1 MDSNTPSKG
10 SFMAIHKVELGTA
23 AVIAV
28 LGVGLG
34 LALPEDQ
41 SVPHRFNRII
51 TISGWLYFLTWSLSF
66 YPQLLL
72 NWRTKS
78 VVGLSFDYVSLNMMG
93 FIGYSIFNI
102 AFYFDPSVQEQYRQK
117 HNGHSN
123 AVHLNDVFFSVHA
136 AVLAGFTLIQCFI
149 YERGNQRISK
159 LCASAIALTVSLSCV
174 SFLLVVFDSRRF
186 PFLTFLY
193 LLSWVKMGVTF
204 FKYMPQVWLNHRRQ
218 STLGWNI
225 NQVLLDLSGGFFS
238 VTQLCVEAFVKED
251 LSAITG
257 DPVKFGLGLV
267 SVVFDIMFMIQH
279 YTLYRENNAKLIEEA
294 PKARYTMV
302 SPDQSRQSSQQD
314 EQPLLTA
321 SASTSVSEEGLSGPQ
336 PSKTHSMDTV
346 VLPTSC
352 DQDHVV

>member
-51 TISGWLYFLTWSLSF
+51 T
-66 YPQLLL
+66 
-72 NWRTKS
+72 
-78 VVGLSFDYVSLNMMG
+78 
-93 FIGYSIFNI
+93 
-102 AFYFDPSVQEQYRQK
+102 
-117 HNGHSN
+117 
-123 AVHLNDVFFSVHA
+123 
-136 AVLAGFTLIQCFI
+136 
-149 YERGNQRISK
+149 
-159 LCASAIALTVSLSCV
+159 
-174 SFLLVVFDSRRF
+174 
-186 PFLTFLY
+186 
-193 LLSWVKMGVTF
+193 
-204 FKYMPQVWLNHRRQ
+204 VWLNHRRQ

>member
-1 MDSNTPSKG
+1 MACDSG
-10 SFMAIHKVELGTA
+10 MFMLC
-23 AVIAV
+23 
-28 LGVGLG
+28 
-34 LALPEDQ
+34 
-41 SVPHRFNRII
+41 
-51 TISGWLYFLTWSLSF
+51 
-66 YPQLLL
+66 LLC
-72 NWRTKS
+72 
-78 VVGLSFDYVSLNMMG
+78 
-93 FIGYSIFNI
+93 
-102 AFYFDPSVQEQYRQK
+102 RQK
-117 HNGHSN
+117 HHGHGN
-123 AVHLNDVFFSVHA
+123 AVHLNDVFFAVHA

-174 SFLLVVFDSRRF
+174 SFLLVVFDSRKF

-204 FKYMPQVWLNHRRQ
+204 FKYMPQVRQHSNSLPCTLTTSTVWRQQSALIPVTILHPSTDLRFCFVVLCKFSMLNVGWHQALLDCQPLQNLVLMLQVWLNYKRQ

-225 NQVLLDLSGGFFS
+225 NQVLLDFSGGFFS
-238 VTQLCVEAFVKED
+238 VTQLCMEAFVKED

-267 SVVFDIMFMIQH
+267 SVIFDIMFMIQH
-279 YTLYRENNAKLIEEA
+279 YSLYRENNAKLIEEA

-321 SASTSVSEEGLSGPQ
+321 SASPSVSEEGLSGPQ
-336 PSKTHSMDTV
+336 PSKTNSMDTV
-346 VLPTSC
+346 ALPTSR